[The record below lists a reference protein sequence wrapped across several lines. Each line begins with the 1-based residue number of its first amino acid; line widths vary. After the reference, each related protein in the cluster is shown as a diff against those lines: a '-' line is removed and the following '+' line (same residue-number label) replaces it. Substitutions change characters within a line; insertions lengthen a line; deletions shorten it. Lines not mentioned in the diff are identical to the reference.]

1 MRRICTLCLLLLT
14 AAGLTGLWPGADVM
28 WGRWRRPP
36 WPPRHLLP
44 AALVAAVIAVTVYL
58 LRKFRKR
65 K

>member
-14 AAGLTGLWPGADVM
+14 AAGLTGVAYADVM
-28 WGRWRRPP
+28 WGPVEKAAMAAVY
-36 WPPRHLLP
+36 LLP

-58 LRKFRKR
+58 LRKLRKR